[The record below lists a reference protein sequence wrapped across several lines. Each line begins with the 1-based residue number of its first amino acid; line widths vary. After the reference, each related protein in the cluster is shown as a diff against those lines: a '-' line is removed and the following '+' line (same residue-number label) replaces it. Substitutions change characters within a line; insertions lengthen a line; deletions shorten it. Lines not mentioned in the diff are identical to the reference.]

1 MDRKYFV
8 TRDLI
13 EEGKIALKWVD
24 TNSNTADPF
33 TKPMS
38 QAKSQVHFE
47 SMGLRD
53 YGQWPED

>member
-8 TRDLI
+8 TRDFI

-33 TKPMS
+33 TKPLS
-38 QAKSQVHFE
+38 QARSQVHFE
-47 SMGLRD
+47 TMGLHDR
-53 YGQWPED
+53 GQWTED